1 MGRCLAI
8 VLDTVTLLFWMF
20 EHVRLFATAAEAI
33 AEADRIAV
41 SSISIWEIGVNVNR
55 GKLSIPL
62 PVPELAER
70 LKRVDRLDLLAVDIR
85 TWLKV
90 LDLDWAHRD
99 PADRSIVATAA
110 LLACPLLTPDPRIRA
125 FYSQSIW

>member
-1 MGRCLAI
+1 
-8 VLDTVTLLFWMF
+8 MF
-20 EHVRLFATAAEAI
+20 ERVRLSKDAARAI
-33 AEADRIAV
+33 ASADRIAV
-41 SSISIWEIGVNVNR
+41 SSISIWEIGVKVNT

-70 LKRVDRLDLLAVDIR
+70 LERVDRLDLLAVDLR

-99 PADRSIVATAA
+99 PADRTIVATAA
-110 LLACPLLTPDPRIRA
+110 LLACPLLTPDSRIQK
-125 FYSQSIW
+125 FYTRSIW

>member
-1 MGRCLAI
+1 MI
-8 VLDTVTLLFWMF
+8 VLDTVALLFWMF
-20 EHVRLFATAAEAI
+20 ERVRLSKDAARAI
-33 AEADRIAV
+33 ASADRIAV
-41 SSISIWEIGVNVNR
+41 SSISIWEIGVKVNT

-70 LKRVDRLDLLAVDIR
+70 LERVDRLDLLAVDLR

-99 PADRSIVATAA
+99 PADRTIVATAA
-110 LLACPLLTPDPRIRA
+110 LLACPLLTPDSRIQK
-125 FYSQSIW
+125 FYTRSIW

>member
-1 MGRCLAI
+1 MGRCLVI
-8 VLDTVTLLFWMF
+8 VLDTVALLFWMF
-20 EHVRLFATAAEAI
+20 ERVRLSKDAARAI
-33 AEADRIAV
+33 ASADRIAV
-41 SSISIWEIGVNVNR
+41 SSISIWEIGVKVNT

-70 LKRVDRLDLLAVDIR
+70 LERVDRLDLLAVDLR

-99 PADRSIVATAA
+99 PADRTIVATAA
-110 LLACPLLTPDPRIRA
+110 LLACPLLTPDSRIQK
-125 FYSQSIW
+125 FYTRSIW

>member
-8 VLDTVTLLFWMF
+8 VFDAVTPLFWMF
-20 EHVRLFATAAEAI
+20 EHVRLSASAAVAI
-33 AEADRIAV
+33 AKADRNSV
-41 SSISIWEIGVNVNR
+41 SSNSIGEIGVKVNT

-70 LKRVDRLDLLAVDIR
+70 LERVDRLDLLAVDLR
-85 TWLKV
+85 TWLMV

-99 PADRSIVATAA
+99 PADRTIVATAA
-110 LLACPLLTPDPRIRA
+110 LLACPLLTPDSRIQA
-125 FYSQSIW
+125 FYTQSIW